1 MFGRCRG
8 GIVVRAIDCFD
19 GHKFETSSRQKV
31 FHHRITLIVI
41 PERERER
48 EKSLVVCRTKRL
60 TTQLFIKTVS
70 K

>member
-31 FHHRITLIVI
+31 SHHRITLIVI

-48 EKSLVVCRTKRL
+48 KKSGSM
-60 TTQLFIKTVS
+60 QDKTVDNTVIYKNS